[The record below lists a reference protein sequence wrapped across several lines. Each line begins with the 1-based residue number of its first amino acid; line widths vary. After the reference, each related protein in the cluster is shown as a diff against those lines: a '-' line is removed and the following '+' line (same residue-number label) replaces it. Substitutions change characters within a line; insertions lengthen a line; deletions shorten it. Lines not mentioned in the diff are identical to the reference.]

1 MNSSKSKVAGWSS
14 VSIHIPA
21 AQSDTGSALGRTG
34 FQDASAP
41 ATSTVLEIA
50 WPEQISPP
58 GNPHLSLRARYRYIS
73 NMTATCA
80 CRPHTKLALSLLQ
93 VSVGHGVGNNP
104 QHSTPNAITIT
115 YICKEQNAFCVEIN
129 ENEEEALGR
138 TKRVHTNTCMS
149 LHIHMQCTCRILHT
163 NVYGVLRSSTQEEG
177 EGMKKTRRKKGPE
190 DQEDEQ
196 NHKDKENQQENI
208 SDPKYFLLA
217 TYINLQS
224 YLGNYRLSK
233 LCSTLAMANG

>member
-1 MNSSKSKVAGWSS
+1 MAGWN
-14 VSIHIPA
+14 IPA

-50 WPEQISPP
+50 WPEQISPL

-80 CRPHTKLALSLLQ
+80 CRPHTKLALSLLP

-104 QHSTPNAITIT
+104 LHSTPNAITIT

-149 LHIHMQCTCRILHT
+149 LHIHMHVPHT
-163 NVYGVLRSSTQEEG
+163 AYKCIRGAPVLDPGRRSGNE
-177 EGMKKTRRKKGPE
+177 E
-190 DQEDEQ
+190 DQEEEGTRRPGRRAEPQ
-196 NHKDKENQQENI
+196 RQGEPAGPGKQIYLIPNTFCLQLTSTYNHI
-208 SDPKYFLLA
+208 WA
-217 TYINLQS
+217 IT
-224 YLGNYRLSK
+224 G
-233 LCSTLAMANG
+233 